1 MLRAIA
7 AGVTI
12 LMGGDVGVFPHGDN
26 AREMETL
33 VEYGMKPLA
42 VLQSATSVNAR
53 VFGLGKWLG
62 VIKPGYLADMI
73 VVQGNPSEDIHA
85 VRRIRLVMK
94 DGVIYRR
101 ED

>member
-1 MLRAIA
+1 MKEKGIA
-7 AGVTI
+7 YCPTVSAG
-12 LMGGDVGVFPHGDN
+12 
-26 AREMETL
+26 E
-33 VEYGMKPLA
+33 A

-62 VIKPGYLADMI
+62 AIQPGYLADII
-73 VVQGNPSEDIHA
+73 VVLGNPSEDIHA

-94 DGVIYRR
+94 DGVIYRK